1 VRGGR
6 RSIKLAV
13 SSSLLASSRIGA
25 ALTSLAALLRGAANV
40 VLYHDEAGALSSSI
54 EPPSAGRELAI
65 N

>member
-40 VLYHDEAGALSSSI
+40 VLHHDEAGALSI